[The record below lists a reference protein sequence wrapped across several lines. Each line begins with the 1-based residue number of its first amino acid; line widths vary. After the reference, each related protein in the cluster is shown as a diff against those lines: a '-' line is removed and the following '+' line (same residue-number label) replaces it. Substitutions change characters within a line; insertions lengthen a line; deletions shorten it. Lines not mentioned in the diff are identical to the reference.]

1 MGHQLKT
8 ENRHRLPSLKKITS
22 FRNETAVWNKVT
34 PAAALLLSDQAAVTT
49 SLTCFT
55 ALTLTLCQSVIFFT
69 QTWDSGKSDD
79 SAPPHL
85 SQQQKKEHGDV
96 SRPLNFPEFGASV
109 HSAMK
114 AFRSVMWIGSWV
126 WCCELK
132 RVYI

>member
-1 MGHQLKT
+1 MAV
-8 ENRHRLPSLKKITS
+8 
-22 FRNETAVWNKVT
+22 FRNSHTLKNHLLYEQDGCSEQSHTSSSSAPVT
-34 PAAALLLSDQAAVTT
+34 GSGGCHDISRLLYSTGT
-49 SLTCFT
+49 WFWE
-55 ALTLTLCQSVIFFT
+55 LCQCGLT
-69 QTWDSGKSDD
+69 QTWDSGKRDD

-114 AFRSVMWIGSWV
+114 ACRSVMWIGSWV

-132 RVYI
+132 RAYI